1 LTLKRK
7 IATCF
12 ILLLCCG
19 AIIAAEGQ
27 ANGPQ
32 LEVRTTT
39 LPKAYVR
46 KSYETRVEAQGGITP
61 FKWELAEGSL
71 PAGVT
76 LSRDGIISGIPAATG
91 EFDFTVTVRDSA
103 TPPYERQRKLS
114 LLVVAPLLAEWG
126 RYPKVV
132 GQRIE
137 GSILVSNQTENDFDL
152 TAVMLA
158 VNETGRATAIG
169 YQHFPL
175 TKGSTAVEIPFGEN
189 LPDGAYQLN
198 VDVVAE
204 IAETDTIHRARLVPK
219 EQFQI
224 QTQP

>member
-1 LTLKRK
+1 M
-7 IATCF
+7 
-12 ILLLCCG
+12 LLLCWG
-19 AIIAAEGQ
+19 AIVAADAQ

-46 KSYETRVEAQGGITP
+46 KSYEARVEAQGGITP

-91 EFDFTVTVRDSA
+91 EFHFTVTVRDSA
-103 TPPYERQRKLS
+103 TPPYERQQKLS
-114 LLVVAPLLAEWG
+114 LLVVASLLAEWG
-126 RYPKVV
+126 RYPKVN
-132 GQRIE
+132 GERLE
-137 GSILVSNQTENDFDL
+137 GSILVSNQTEDDFDL

-158 VNETGRATAIG
+158 VDENGRATAIG

-175 TKGSTAVEIPFGEN
+175 KKDSIQVEIPFGEN
-189 LPDGAYQLN
+189 LADGTYQLN

-204 IAETDTIHRARLVPK
+204 IPDKDAIHRTRLVPK
-219 EQFQI
+219 EKFSI
-224 QTQP
+224 SGNP